1 MSMTKLYP
9 CSAVITRPTLL
20 CYNSVM
26 ASGRNITRA
35 EQRSQL
41 LEAAID
47 ALEHGGPEAV
57 QARALGAR
65 IGASAQA
72 VYTLFG
78 GMPGVFEAM
87 VIEGLARLA
96 EHVAAVPETDDP
108 VADHFSKGW
117 AYCDWAVA
125 HPQLYRAMFGLT
137 GPDLRLRA
145 RLEISTTG
153 MTDFPEGRAAL
164 QVMVHS
170 VERIVSSGRI
180 HPVDP
185 LLAARQFFSA
195 THGHVLLQIAGAFG
209 GPDESLLV
217 LAALA
222 LTLMIGLGDTRH
234 AAQNSLRATLAT
246 RTDPPRA
253 AGPARL
259 TESTAAT
266 SDIDLQ
272 RHVR

>member
-1 MSMTKLYP
+1 M
-9 CSAVITRPTLL
+9 AIGR
-20 CYNSVM
+20 SV
-26 ASGRNITRA
+26 TRA
-35 EQRSQL
+35 GQRSQL
-41 LEAAID
+41 LDAAID
-47 ALEHGGPEAV
+47 TLESGGPEAV
-57 QARALGAR
+57 QARVLGAR

-78 GMPGVFEAM
+78 GMPGVFEAL

-145 RLEISTTG
+145 RLEISGHG
-153 MTDFPEGRAAL
+153 MVDFPEGRAAL
-164 QVMVHS
+164 RIMVDS
-170 VERIVSSGRI
+170 VERVISSGRI

-185 LLAARQFFSA
+185 LLAARQFLSA

-209 GPDESLLV
+209 GPEEGLLV

-222 LTLMIGLGDTRH
+222 LNLMVGLGDTRS
-234 AAQNSLRATLAT
+234 AAQDSLRATLVA

-253 AGPARL
+253 ARL
-259 TESTAAT
+259 TDSAA
-266 SDIDLQ
+266 DPPEVD
-272 RHVR
+272 RHVG